1 MSDNHTPEQRHLN
14 MAAIHSSSTRPELH
28 LRKALWR
35 LGYRYRI
42 NVKSLTGKPDI
53 VLPKYRTIIFV
64 HGCFWH
70 GHKGCKNYTVPKT
83 NTEFWEEKV
92 ARNQQRD
99 QEVWRQLEAKGWY
112 VIIVWEGQLKK
123 VVFDNTLSLI
133 NEEIIA
139 NGDAWCNE
147 LAERKASREAYR
159 RERKARKVKEAA
171 LKDQL
176 RRQQVQPPGNS
187 VLNH

>member
-1 MSDNHTPEQRHLN
+1 MSDNRTPEQRHLN
-14 MAAIHSSSTRPELH
+14 MAAIHSASTKPEIR

-35 LGYRYRI
+35 LGYRYRVNDKRFI
-42 NVKSLTGKPDI
+42 GKPDI
-53 VLPKYRTIIFV
+53 VLPQYRTIIFV

-83 NTEFWEEKV
+83 NTDFWVEKV

-99 QEVWRQLEAKGWY
+99 QEVWRQLEAQGWY
-112 VIIVWEGQLKK
+112 VIIVWECQLKQAS
-123 VVFDNTLSLI
+123 FDNTLSLV

-139 NGDAWCNE
+139 NGDAWWNE

-159 RERKARKVKEAA
+159 RERKAKKAREAA
-171 LKDQL
+171 FKSQL
-176 RRQQVQPPGNS
+176 RRQ
-187 VLNH
+187 